1 MDKKPTG
8 PSPVKSS
15 TINNN
20 GYTIS
25 PPSSTR
31 VSQQLSKYI
40 ITTDGIN
47 INSPQSGYLKTD
59 TREDN
64 NTSRLYPNVQHYTRN
79 NILKCHKK
87 RSKFTKSRCAHWNY
101 HFPSFLLL
109 FRAAEHGS
117 VVYCLLVFVVNVGN
131 RVVYTRI
138 GTMFVVDGAKPTR
151 CEMERKVPHD
161 DADNGV

>member
-1 MDKKPTG
+1 MG

-31 VSQQLSKYI
+31 VSQQSSKYI

-47 INSPQSGYLKTD
+47 INSPQSGYLKSD
-59 TREDN
+59 TREGN

-79 NILKCHKK
+79 NRLKSHKK
-87 RSKFTKSRCAHWNY
+87 RSKFTKSRYAHWNRP
-101 HFPSFLLL
+101 FSFSSSLPPL
-109 FRAAEHGS
+109 
-117 VVYCLLVFVVNVGN
+117 
-131 RVVYTRI
+131 
-138 GTMFVVDGAKPTR
+138 
-151 CEMERKVPHD
+151 
-161 DADNGV
+161 